1 MTQGPV
7 TLCITSGKGGVG
19 KTSLTVNLA
28 IALSQK
34 GKKVLVVDGDMGLSN
49 VDVLVRLSARKTI
62 GDVLKSG
69 LNPLESV
76 IEVSRDLSVLP
87 GGSGVPEMVSL
98 GPEKQ
103 NLLGEFLISVARHF
117 NCVLIDTAAGI
128 GSSVL
133 WFNTFA
139 QYRIIVLSS
148 DPTSLTDAYAL
159 IKVLSRDYNL
169 TRFNIV
175 VNFARSNKETR
186 TTYEALNNV
195 TNKFL
200 NLNLQYLGEIPEDK
214 AVRIAILDQ
223 LPFIQEVPKSKASR
237 AVFKLA
243 DRIQMLMER

>member
-1 MTQGPV
+1 M

-34 GKKVLVVDGDMGLSN
+34 GKKILVVDGDMGLAN
-49 VDVLVRLSARKTI
+49 VDVLMRLSARKTI
-62 GDVLKSG
+62 GDVLEGG

-76 IEVSRDLSVLP
+76 IDVSRNLSVLP

-98 GPEKQ
+98 GSEKQ
-103 NLLGEFLISVARHF
+103 DLLGEFLISVARHF

-139 QYRIIVLSS
+139 HYNIIVLSS

-159 IKVLSRDYNL
+159 IKVLARDYNL
-169 TRFNIV
+169 TQFNIV
-175 VNFARSNKETR
+175 VNFARSTKESR
-186 TTYEALNNV
+186 MTYEAIKKV
-195 TNKFL
+195 TKKFL
-200 NLNLQYLGEIPEDK
+200 NLDLRYLGEIHEDK
-214 AVRIAILDQ
+214 VVRNAILEQ
-223 LPFIQEVPKSKASR
+223 LPFIQQAPNSKASR

>member
-1 MTQGPV
+1 M

-34 GKKVLVVDGDMGLSN
+34 GKKVLVVDGDMGLAN
-49 VDVLVRLSARKTI
+49 VDVLMRLSARKTI
-62 GDVLKSG
+62 GDVLESG

-76 IEVSRDLSVLP
+76 IHVSRNLSVLP
-87 GGSGVPEMVSL
+87 GGSGVPEMVGL
-98 GPEKQ
+98 GPEKR
-103 NLLGEFLISVARHF
+103 NLLGEFLTFVSRQF

-139 QYRIIVLSS
+139 HYNIVVLSS

-159 IKVLSRDYNL
+159 IKVLSRDYHL

-175 VNFARSNKETR
+175 INFARSNKETR
-186 TTYEALNNV
+186 MTYESIHNV
-195 TNKFL
+195 TKKFL
-200 NLNLQYLGEIPEDK
+200 NLDLQYLGRYLKTKSSAMQFWSSCRLFNRPRK
-214 AVRIAILDQ
+214 AEHPGRYLNWPI
-223 LPFIQEVPKSKASR
+223 
-237 AVFKLA
+237 VFKC
-243 DRIQMLMER
+243 